1 VLVYSTPERRPQTSW
16 RSWGGIQT
24 RAQADEEARFLPIC
38 RSQIDVRFSVDCRIL
53 AERMP
58 GFHWMTGYGDYLR
71 EIGHALKKAG
81 LSWEVLAG

>member
-1 VLVYSTPERRPQTSW
+1 
-16 RSWGGIQT
+16 
-24 RAQADEEARFLPIC
+24 
-38 RSQIDVRFSVDCRIL
+38 
-53 AERMP
+53 MP